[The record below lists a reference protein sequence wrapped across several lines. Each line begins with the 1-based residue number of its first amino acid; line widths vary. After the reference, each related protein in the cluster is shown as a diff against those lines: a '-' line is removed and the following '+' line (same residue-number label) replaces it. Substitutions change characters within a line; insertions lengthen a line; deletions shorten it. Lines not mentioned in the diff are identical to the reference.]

1 MERFTSESNKISCP
15 RRASAYSWLV
25 NMQSVL
31 VDTKRDVEGV
41 KRKIDRLLAEDAD
54 HRAIVSSRHCALT
67 WLTAAA

>member
-1 MERFTSESNKISCP
+1 
-15 RRASAYSWLV
+15 
-25 NMQSVL
+25 MQSVL

-54 HRAIVSSRHCALT
+54 HRAIVSFRHCALT